1 MSRKTNLV
9 TEYMSEMVNYGGIRM
24 SRSEMIEQLI
34 EMAKS
39 TGRTDWRVLVD
50 RYLQGHAMMAERRR
64 KHGG

>member
-1 MSRKTNLV
+1 MSRKTSLV
-9 TEYMSEMVNYGGIRM
+9 TDYMSETVNYGGIRM

-34 EMAKS
+34 ETAKS
-39 TGRTDWRVLVD
+39 TGRTDWRLLVD

>member
-50 RYLQGHAMMAERRR
+50 RYTP
-64 KHGG
+64 

>member
-24 SRSEMIEQLI
+24 SRNEMIEQLT
-34 EMAKS
+34 ETAKA

-64 KHGG
+64 KSG